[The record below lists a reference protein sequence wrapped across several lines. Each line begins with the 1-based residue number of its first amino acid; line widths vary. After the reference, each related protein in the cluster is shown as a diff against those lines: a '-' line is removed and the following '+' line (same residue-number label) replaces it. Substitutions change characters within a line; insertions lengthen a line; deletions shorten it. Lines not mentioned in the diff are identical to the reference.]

1 MFGSVEMDG
10 KKDREVSGTG
20 DRYFAALK
28 RYWGYDAFRPK
39 QEEIVRALAD
49 GRDVCVVMPTGGG
62 KSLCYQLP
70 AVLAEGRTAIVISPL
85 IALMQD
91 QVAQLRQM
99 GIPSVFLNSAV
110 TESERGAVKKKAVA
124 GEYRLMYVSPERA
137 VMEGTAEWLKRV
149 PVSFFA
155 IDEAHCISEWGHD
168 FRPEYR
174 QLKKLREAFP
184 ERPIAA
190 FTASATKQVRH
201 DIVQQLKLHDPLK
214 SVTSFHRQNLR
225 YLVKECNGPLQDEVL
240 LAAVKNARSGNVIVY
255 SPTVA
260 RVGEIGDML
269 EENGI
274 AAVGYHGQM
283 DSKARRENQEK
294 WMTEE
299 VRVLVGTI
307 AFGLGINKPNVRA
320 VVRLG
325 LPESI
330 EQLYQE
336 TGRAG
341 RDGMPADC
349 YLLWQKRDIGL
360 RTYFINKIRDSQE
373 QKRAWQRYDQMQAFV
388 AAGHCRPRLIC
399 EHFGEMVKW
408 GKCGHCD
415 VCAGMPEW
423 MRGEGSARRGKRRDA
438 IAAGAANPPRKVEQ
452 YAGGFSSFLA
462 SDVNEELMDYLR
474 EWRRNRA
481 KEKGVAAFIVLHD
494 STLEALCRVK
504 PKTMV
509 ELGLVSGIGENKAE
523 LYGAEILNA
532 LKNFAAGKRAKNDWQ
547 AQASSPAQETLAML
561 KQGMNFDEIAERRG
575 RKVRT
580 VVAMIANLVEIGE
593 TEFHVEWMP
602 AATYEKISEACG
614 RLGMELLKPIK
625 DSLPE
630 EISYDEVRLVAAHLR
645 RKQKGA
651 AAKV

>member
-1 MFGSVEMDG
+1 
-10 KKDREVSGTG
+10 
-20 DRYFAALK
+20 
-28 RYWGYDAFRPK
+28 
-39 QEEIVRALAD
+39 VRALSA
-49 GRDVCVVMPTGGG
+49 GQDVCVVMPTGGG

-70 AVLAEGRTAIVISPL
+70 AVLDERRTAVVISPL

-91 QVAQLRQM
+91 QVAQLTQM
-99 GIPSVFLNSAV
+99 GIPAVFLNSSVA
-110 TESERGAVKKKAVA
+110 EGERGEVKKKAAA

-137 VMEGTAEWLKRV
+137 VMDGTAEWFKRV

-174 QLKKLREAFP
+174 QLKKLREEFP
-184 ERPIAA
+184 DRPIAA

-201 DIVQQLKLHDPLK
+201 DIVQQLKLHNALK

-225 YLVKECNGPLQDEVL
+225 YVVKECNGYLQDELL

-260 RVGEIGDML
+260 RVGEIVDML

-274 AAVGYHGQM
+274 PAIGYHGQM
-283 DSKARRENQEK
+283 DGKARREHQEK

-341 RDGMPADC
+341 RDGLPADC

-360 RTYFINKIRDSQE
+360 RTYFINKIGDSQE
-373 QKRAWQRYDQMQAFV
+373 QKRAWGRYHQMQHFV
-388 AAGHCRPRLIC
+388 EKENCRPRMIC
-399 EHFGEMVKW
+399 EHFGETVKW
-408 GKCGHCD
+408 EKCGHCD
-415 VCAGMPEW
+415 VCGGLPEW
-423 MRGEGSARRGKRRDA
+423 MRSEGSARKVRRGKRSPE
-438 IAAGAANPPRKVEQ
+438 GAYSSRKVEQ
-452 YAGGFSSFLA
+452 YAGGYSSFMA
-462 SDVNEELMDYLR
+462 SDVNQQLMDYLQ
-474 EWRRNRA
+474 EWRRNKA

-494 STLEALCRVK
+494 STLEALCRVQ
-504 PKTMV
+504 PKTR
-509 ELGLVSGIGENKAE
+509 EQLLLVSGIGENKAE
-523 LYGAEILNA
+523 LYGQEILET
-532 LKNFAAGKRAKNDWQ
+532 LGQFREGERAKNDWQ
-547 AQASSPAQETLAML
+547 AKATSPAQETLTML
-561 KQGMNFDEIAERRG
+561 RQGMNFEEIAERRG

-580 VVAMIANLVEIGE
+580 VVALIANLVETGE
-593 TEFHVEWMP
+593 TEFQVEWMP
-602 AATYEKISEACG
+602 ATTYEKIREACG
-614 RLGMELLKPIK
+614 RLGMDLLRPIK
-625 DSLPE
+625 DALPD

-645 RKQKGA
+645 RKG
-651 AAKV
+651 KVASGLNT

>member
-1 MFGSVEMDG
+1 MS
-10 KKDREVSGTG
+10 TG
-20 DRYFAALK
+20 DAAADRFALVLK

-39 QEEIVRALAD
+39 QEEIVRALSS
-49 GRDVCVVMPTGGG
+49 GQDVCVVMPTGGG

-70 AVLAEGRTAIVISPL
+70 AVLDERRTAVVISPL

-91 QVAQLRQM
+91 QVAQLTQM
-99 GIPSVFLNSAV
+99 GIPAVFLNSSVA
-110 TESERGAVKKKAVA
+110 EGERGDVKKKAAA
-124 GEYRLMYVSPERA
+124 GEYRLIYVSPERA

-184 ERPIAA
+184 DRPIAA

-201 DIVQQLKLHDPLK
+201 DIVQQLKLHNALK

-225 YLVKECNGPLQDEVL
+225 YVVKECNGDLQDEL
-240 LAAVKNARSGNVIVY
+240 LLTAVSNTRSGNVIVY

-260 RVGEIGDML
+260 RVGEIVDML

-274 AAVGYHGQM
+274 PAIGYHGQM
-283 DSKARRENQEK
+283 GGKARRENQEK

-341 RDGMPADC
+341 RDGLPADC

-360 RTYFINKIRDSQE
+360 RTYFINKIGDSAE
-373 QKRAWQRYDQMQAFV
+373 QKRAWGRYHQMQHFV
-388 AAGHCRPRLIC
+388 EQANCRPRMIC
-399 EHFGEMVKW
+399 EHFGEAVKW
-408 GKCGHCD
+408 EACGHCD
-415 VCAGMPEW
+415 VCGGMPEW
-423 MRGEGSARRGKRRDA
+423 MRGEGTARKRRHGR
-438 IAAGAANPPRKVEQ
+438 AAPGRAYPSRTVEQ
-452 YAGGFSSFLA
+452 YAGGYSSFLA
-462 SDVNEELMDYLR
+462 GDVDEQLMDYLR
-474 EWRRNRA
+474 EWRRSKA

-494 STLEALCRVK
+494 SSLEALCRVQ
-504 PKTMV
+504 PKTR
-509 ELGLVSGIGENKAE
+509 EQLLRVSGIGLNKAE
-523 LYGAEILNA
+523 LYGEEILEA
-532 LKNFAAGKRAKNDWQ
+532 LGKFRAGERAKNDWQ
-547 AQASSPAQETLAML
+547 AKASSPAEETLAML
-561 KQGMNFDEIAERRG
+561 KQGLNFEEIAQRRG

-580 VVAMIANLVEIGE
+580 VVALIANLVETGE
-593 TEFHVEWMP
+593 AEFQVEWMP
-602 AATYEKISEACG
+602 RATYEKIREACV
-614 RLGMELLKPIK
+614 RLGMDLLRPIK
-625 DSLPE
+625 DALPD

-645 RKQKGA
+645 RKGKA
-651 AAKV
+651 ALQSG